1 VVEAKLGA
9 LLSAG
14 QIADYIPDLIR
25 RASGNDALMVALV
38 PAYRRGEASL
48 ALDEALSMCGRPPIR
63 TAVWSFDDVL
73 NALADVLP
81 GSGDLEQLCGF
92 VEACEALDVKP
103 FTEEELATHAENR
116 RADLTRVVDQATASL
131 FASGERIA
139 PSGRDAKFSWRR
151 YLEVIPRGTNIA
163 VGLRSSSPGQSE
175 TDGAWVWLRVH
186 PATPNAAA
194 AGAVLRKNFST
205 ARPEPDGST
214 WLPLDVP
221 AGAAGEAVAARLV
234 EQVNQVVSTLR
245 EAATTTP

>member
-9 LLSAG
+9 LLSPD

-25 RASGNDALMVALV
+25 RGSGHDALMVVLV

-48 ALDEALSMCGRPPIR
+48 VLGEAVSMCGQPPIR
-63 TAVWSFDDVL
+63 TAVWSYDDVL
-73 NALADVLP
+73 DALADALP
-81 GSGDLEQLCGF
+81 GPGDLEQLRGF

-103 FTEEELATHAENR
+103 FTEEELAAHAEDR

-139 PSGRDAKFSWRR
+139 PSGRDAEFSWRR
-151 YLEVIPRGTNIA
+151 YLGGIPGGTAIA

-175 TDGAWVWLRVH
+175 TGGAWVWLRIH
-186 PATPNAAA
+186 PETPNAAA
-194 AGAVLRKNFST
+194 AGAVLRDNFST
-205 ARPEPDGST
+205 ARPGPDGST
-214 WLPLDVP
+214 WLPLDAPAGV
-221 AGAAGEAVAARLV
+221 AGAAIAARLV
-234 EQVNQVVSTLR
+234 EQIDQVISTLR